1 MLQIVIV
8 VLVEDCLLSGINR
21 GDIVGSIE
29 LVSLATIVG
38 GLRQRILE
46 NLVACWQCPLC
57 LTDGIVFRS

>member
-8 VLVEDCLLSGINR
+8 VLVEDRLLSGINR
-21 GDIVGSIE
+21 GYIVGSIE

-46 NLVACWQCPLC
+46 NLVAY
-57 LTDGIVFRS
+57 R